1 MNTFFV
7 ICVKSCKYVGAHS
20 SLPLWPVVWTTATQ
34 CCMARPLQSH
44 ADYRCYWM
52 PPLAWSSESVST
64 STSHRWYVT
73 LSTGCQWPREYSS
86 RLLLWHL
93 TVSKALVSTISSKLS
108 VQSLKC
114 HVGHS
119 VLPAAATCSFR
130 GQTRPSANKV
140 FLSRLLL
147 SGTHFHPTYAH
158 RTSVANS
165 SDQSWK
171 LVCSDKP
178 TTLHDSSE
186 NNLLKSETL

>member
-1 MNTFFV
+1 
-7 ICVKSCKYVGAHS
+7 
-20 SLPLWPVVWTTATQ
+20 
-34 CCMARPLQSH
+34 MARPLQSH
-44 ADYRCYWM
+44 ADYRYADYRWYWM

-64 STSHRWYVT
+64 STSHRCYVT
-73 LSTGCQWPREYSS
+73 LSAGCQWPREQDCCSDIWLCPRRWS
-86 RLLLWHL
+86 G
-93 TVSKALVSTISSKLS
+93 TISSKLS

-119 VLPAAATCSFR
+119 VLPVAVTCSFC
-130 GQTRPSANKV
+130 GQTCPSANEV

-147 SGTHFHPTYAH
+147 YGTHFHPTYAH

-165 SDQSWK
+165 SDPSWK
-171 LVCSDKP
+171 FICSDKP